1 MSCNADDDD
10 GDGRSNDSFRNEMLQ
25 GICSQPLPGNP
36 CLKSAVP
43 SSRTCISRHVIIAG
57 DYVMKVTSV

>member
-1 MSCNADDDD
+1 
-10 GDGRSNDSFRNEMLQ
+10 MLQ

-43 SSRTCISRHVIIAG
+43 SSRTCISRHVSIAG